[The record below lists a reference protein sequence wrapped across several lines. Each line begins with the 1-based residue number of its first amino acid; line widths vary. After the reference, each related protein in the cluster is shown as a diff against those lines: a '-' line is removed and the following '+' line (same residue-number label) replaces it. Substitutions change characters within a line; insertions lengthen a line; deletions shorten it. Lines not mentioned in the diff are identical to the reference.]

1 MPVTKALLDSRLK
14 ELRDQLVQLQANA
27 HAVGGAIQVCES
39 LLIEATLV
47 AEAVSP
53 VEIGD

>member
-1 MPVTKALLDSRLK
+1 MSVTKELLDSRLK
-14 ELRDQLVQLQANA
+14 ELRDQLVQLQATA

-39 LLIEATLV
+39 LLIEVTLV

>member
-1 MPVTKALLDSRLK
+1 MPVTKELLDSRLK

-39 LLIEATLV
+39 LLIEV
-47 AEAVSP
+47 AVAAAP
-53 VEIGD
+53 VGPAE